1 MDTSELT
8 LKILDIF
15 PNVTFKTDT
24 KHGNIR
30 VHFKADTHNF
40 VPSKWLFCNALEL
53 PEDKVSVSMKG
64 LMKPDGIVMV
74 NYSLSMED
82 YIYE

>member
-53 PEDKVSVSMKG
+53 PEDKVSVSMKRFNEAGWNCDGKLFIIHGG
-64 LMKPDGIVMV
+64 L
-74 NYSLSMED
+74 YL
-82 YIYE
+82 